1 MIMQELISS
10 GSKTLKQNQISTYIL
25 DSELILSNIL
35 NESREKIISSYERKV
50 SKETVFKF
58 NELLKRRIKNE
69 PMAYIFKK
77 KEFWLSLIHI

>member
-35 NESREKIISSYERKV
+35 NESRENIDDESMNSIDIDNV
-50 SKETVFKF
+50 SVDDS
-58 NELLKRRIKNE
+58 NVIL
-69 PMAYIFKK
+69 
-77 KEFWLSLIHI
+77 